1 MNLIEEKYLHIWSLQ
16 FLSMLLACSLW
27 DSGPLLFSPPLFLQ
41 SKDNGRAAKKTS
53 SSTYLIGT
61 LHHVLSKKATK
72 TRELVEG
79 YNLCTSF
86 IFYG

>member
-1 MNLIEEKYLHIWSLQ
+1 MNLIVEMYLHIWSLQ
-16 FLSMLLACSLW
+16 FLSLLFACSLW
-27 DSGPLLFSPPLFLQ
+27 GSGPLLFSNELFLQ
-41 SKDNGRAAKKTS
+41 SKDNGRAAMKKS
-53 SSTYLIGT
+53 NSMYLFGA